1 MKTFDCVLISYNYVL
16 FKHWMNS
23 LNQTLFCRKNTNLFG
38 QVVHIMFWML
48 ITLYLILKNIDSQ
61 I

>member
-1 MKTFDCVLISYNYVL
+1 MKTFDCVLISYNYVF

-23 LNQTLFCRKNTNLFG
+23 LNQTLICRKNTKLFG